1 MNYKLKAYMELALS
15 MFIAGSSVVVSK
27 LLVQT
32 LPVFLASE
40 CSLLIALVIL
50 LPLNYINKNSIP
62 KVNMNT
68 LCILFLQAITGVF
81 LFRVFLFWGLK
92 FTSAGESGLI
102 TSTSPAMVGLLA
114 FFILKE
120 KLSVNKII
128 GIILVVTGI
137 LIVNIYTTPALPSNT
152 NSLKGNLLI
161 IIAVIGEALF
171 SILSKVN
178 KGDMPVIFRT
188 TVITIFA
195 TICFL
200 PFSIYDILIFNF
212 TKINYT
218 AFLSVLYYGTFV
230 SVVSYLL
237 WFKGIAKV
245 PASIGAVF
253 TGVMPASSILLSS
266 LILKEPILPS
276 TIISLVL
283 IFIGICFSCL
293 SFNHKKLKSYH
304 AS

>member
-1 MNYKLKAYMELALS
+1 
-15 MFIAGSSVVVSK
+15 
-27 LLVQT
+27 
-32 LPVFLASE
+32 
-40 CSLLIALVIL
+40 
-50 LPLNYINKNSIP
+50 
-62 KVNMNT
+62 
-68 LCILFLQAITGVF
+68 
-81 LFRVFLFWGLK
+81 
-92 FTSAGESGLI
+92 
-102 TSTSPAMVGLLA
+102 
-114 FFILKE
+114 
-120 KLSVNKII
+120 VNKSDI
-128 GIILVVTGI
+128 T
-137 LIVNIYTTPALPSNT
+137 
-152 NSLKGNLLI
+152 
-161 IIAVIGEALF
+161 
-171 SILSKVN
+171 
-178 KGDMPVIFRT
+178 VIFRT

-200 PFSIYDILIFNF
+200 PFSIYDILNFDF

-218 AFLSVLYYGTFV
+218 AFISVLYYGTFV

-253 TGVMPASSILLSS
+253 TGIMPASSILLSS

-304 AS
+304 PS